1 MRKNPFFTKKGF
13 MGLFALLMLVIG
25 GATLANAAGETP
37 GVAAN
42 SDIKLDVP
50 VALNYEM
57 PSQTFIPTV
66 DGICTVTSNSTQNLL
81 MAGGNFI
88 YTDAAHTVGFQG
100 ISHNEPGNNE
110 PYIYTFP
117 VEANQTYYVWVDAF
131 AFDNVTL
138 TFSLQEGAVA
148 TPVTVTNIYPAPGG
162 AFDAKTYE
170 NEITVIFDPAQVD
183 VNGARGFVQYMD
195 RMTQELVKVELTNW
209 VDGGN
214 NDREPVYY
222 AGNSVRVNLTS
233 VLDQVMANGVEEV
246 GMNVILEGVTY
257 AGAPVTGTTLNSTD
271 VTVEDGTV
279 TMHYTLETGPQLDS
293 AVWPGTFYNYWEEGN
308 SDGIAVLTFDKPIQ
322 TINKVMLVMGTHV
335 WGSEGGE
342 TNDPNWE
349 LTPTIEGNVVKI
361 DFTGVERS
369 ESGYNNV
376 TVFVQWV
383 EGQNGIAV
391 NFGEGAVL
399 TQYMTY
405 VDEPFSGETG
415 GGGDQPTEGPGN
427 VGNIELNKVY
437 NVTTDL
443 TGTFTPTADGTLT
456 ATYSEDGS
464 QLAMYVW
471 NSVIYTD
478 ADYSNEVECI
488 APDGGIQTYNLKA
501 GTTYYV
507 RANVADMLGTLGF
520 PFGVEFTYAENG
532 GGDEPTGEYKIV
544 DIIPAPGAIA
554 GFMEGS
560 QVKIKFNQD
569 PPAFLFE
576 LFNGLDNEIWTA
588 WYSTQGQWTLDED
601 GYYVHDVGIDFNFYE
616 GLTYEGIVTF
626 YSAATID
633 PSYEVNK
640 QTVTWTGAGESPASQ
655 VTVSSITPP
664 TDQVLNLNEDGS
676 ATVVVSF
683 TGPVTVT
690 AEVPEGQGFGTPVNA
705 TPNDDETVWTVNV
718 PASVVNTCVSN
729 YEVLKVTIFA
739 NDGVGKD
746 VYYDNLPYIGLEWT
760 TNAEIVKGKDFQ
772 VSLAD
777 ATVAAPVTSFTVS
790 ASQAINANDTFDA
803 LEGMN
808 PYTSITVAGV
818 NNDFMTTVKSLDGE
832 EFTGVVTLEEAITAP
847 GEYTITFPYN
857 AFVIGEEMSS
867 EGSMAKTVN
876 FTVEGGDLPSVPNP
890 WFAQPWGVQEM
901 LYGILVVWG
910 DYEPLSMLDSSKQVT
925 LTDPSG
931 YSKDFSCTID
941 SNAPG
946 EEGGGDPTGE
956 PYPNSLRV
964 QKVYKGTDPFA
975 DDAIY
980 SEEGT
985 YTFFIPAGLVSVNGT
1000 PNPATTMKFQLGKS
1014 KLMSYGEVTFPEGGI
1029 YQSYLGEIMVSY
1041 GEYIEMATDDEVYGT
1056 LTIDGGEPIEVP
1068 LSVYEVPVFD
1078 DPDAPMPWNA
1088 RAAEEGMEYVLWA
1101 DFFDL
1106 VDWGDFGTYVISIPE
1121 GVVKNAE
1128 GLVNPAQE
1136 FTFYVMDCDYSL
1148 PTITPEPGEYKK
1160 DELSKVTISWDN
1172 QSLTYNYTADNVFV
1186 EDQNNDKTY
1195 LPFGQEV
1202 TLNADATALE
1212 VNLSELEAGKYAIVV
1227 PDYYV
1232 IINDELL
1239 NGLVYSDEYVILDQ
1253 SGVVA
1258 FNADEDGMYRVYNLN
1273 GINVLNTTDVEAVRQ
1288 LDGGVYIVNGV
1299 KVLIRK

>member
-1 MRKNPFFTKKGF
+1 
-13 MGLFALLMLVIG
+13 MGLFALLMLVLG

-42 SDIKLDVP
+42 SDIKLDEPITLTWTSP
-50 VALNYEM
+50 VK
-57 PSQTFIPTV
+57 TFIPTV
-66 DGICTVTSNSTQNLL
+66 DGTCSVTTNSTQNLVP
-81 MAGGNFI
+81 AYGGNFLFN
-88 YTDAAHTVGFQG
+88 DADMASEVQG
-100 ISHNEPGNNE
+100 IISTWNQEANNGQGAWD
-110 PYIYTFP
+110 YTFQ
-117 VEANQTYYVWVDAF
+117 VEANKTYYVWVDSF
-131 AFDNVTL
+131 EPVTL
-138 TFSLQEGAVA
+138 TFSLQEGTVA
-148 TPVTVTNIYPAPGG
+148 TPVTITDIYPAPGG

-183 VNGARGFVQYMD
+183 VNGARGYVQYQD
-195 RMTQELVKVELTNW
+195 RLTQEMVQVELTTW

-214 NDREPVYY
+214 NERPAVYY
-222 AGNSVRVNLTS
+222 AGNSVRVNLTG
-233 VLDQVMANGVEEV
+233 VLDQIMANGIEEV
-246 GMNVILEGVTY
+246 GMNVILEGVTF

-279 TMHYTLETGPQLDS
+279 SMHYTLETGPQLVS
-293 AVWPGTFYNYWEEGN
+293 AVWPATFYNYWEQGN
-308 SDGIAVLTFDKPIQ
+308 SDGIAVLTFNKPIKS
-322 TINKVMLVMGTHV
+322 ISDVILMMGTHY
-335 WGSEGGE
+335 WGSEGGSE
-342 TNDPNWE
+342 DKDPEWHP
-349 LTPTIEGNVVKI
+349 TPIIEGNVVKI

-369 ESGYNNV
+369 ESGYNQV

-391 NFGEGAVL
+391 SFGESAIL
-399 TQYMTY
+399 TEYITY
-405 VDEPFSGETG
+405 VDEPFSGGTG
-415 GGGDQPTEGPGN
+415 GGGDQPTEGPGE

-437 NVTTDL
+437 NVTTAL
-443 TGTFTPTADGTLT
+443 TGTFTPTTDGTLT

-464 QLAMYVW
+464 KLSMFVW
-471 NSVIYTD
+471 NSVVYTD

-488 APDGGIQTYNLKA
+488 APDGGVQTYNLKA

-507 RANVADMLGTLGF
+507 RANVHDMFGTLSF

-544 DIIPAPGAIA
+544 DIIPAAGAIE

-560 QVKIKFNQD
+560 QLKVKFNQN
-569 PPAFLFE
+569 PPAFRFDLY
-576 LFNGLDNEIWTA
+576 NGLDNEIWTS
-588 WYSTQGQWTLDED
+588 WYSIYADQWTLDED
-601 GYYVHDVGIDFNFYE
+601 GYYVHNFLIDFPFYE
-616 GLTYEGIVTF
+616 GLTYDGIVTF
-626 YSAATID
+626 YSAPVID
-633 PSYEVNK
+633 ASYEVNSE
-640 QTVTWTGAGESPASQ
+640 TVTWTGAGESPASQ
-655 VTVSSITPP
+655 VTVSSVTPP
-664 TDQVLNLNEDGS
+664 TNQVLNLNEDGS

-683 TGPVTVT
+683 TGPVSVT
-690 AEVPEGQGFGTPVNA
+690 AEVPEGQGVANTVNA
-705 TPNDDETVWTVNV
+705 TANDDETVWTVNI
-718 PASVVNTCVSN
+718 PASVVKTCVTN
-729 YEVLKVTIFA
+729 YEVLKVTLYAI
-739 NDGVGKD
+739 DGVGKN
-746 VYYDNLPYIGLEWT
+746 VYYDGLSYVGLEWE
-760 TNAEIVKGKDFQ
+760 TNAVIVRGKDFQ

-790 ASQAINANDTFDA
+790 ASQAINANDTYDA

-818 NNDFMTTVKSLDGE
+818 NNDFMTTVKSLGEE

-857 AFVIGEEMSS
+857 AFVIGEEMMS

-964 QKVYKGTDPFA
+964 QKVYKGDDPFA

-980 SEEGT
+980 REEGT

-1014 KLMSYGEVTFPEGGI
+1014 KVMSYGEVTFPEGGV

-1172 QSLTYNYTADNVFV
+1172 QPLTYNYTADNLFV
-1186 EDQNNDKTY
+1186 EDQNTREQTY

-1258 FNADEDGMYRVYNLN
+1258 FDADEDGMYRVYNLN